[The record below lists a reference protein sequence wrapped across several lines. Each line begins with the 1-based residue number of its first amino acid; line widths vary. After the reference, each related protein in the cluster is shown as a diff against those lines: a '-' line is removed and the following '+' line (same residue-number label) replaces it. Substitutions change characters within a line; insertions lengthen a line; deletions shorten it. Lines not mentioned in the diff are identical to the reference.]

1 MISYDDL
8 NHRHRHRPRQAG
20 YSSAPAPSPLSRR
33 APAPAPGLPRDP
45 DRSRSARDLTAT
57 RRGRNRV
64 LANPMRTYLQ
74 FYKKWVEK
82 AILKMVGL
90 ILSLPCVGSWH
101 VLYIYIIILSHKF
114 SHISL
119 SGWLNH
125 VNSPFF

>member
-64 LANPMRTYLQ
+64 LANPMGTYLQ

-82 AILKMVGL
+82 AILKNGRFDIKFTL
-90 ILSLPCVGSWH
+90 CWQLACV
-101 VLYIYIIILSHKF
+101 VYIYNYI
-114 SHISL
+114 
-119 SGWLNH
+119 
-125 VNSPFF
+125 VT

>member
-82 AILKMVGL
+82 AILKMAGL

-101 VLYIYIIILSHKF
+101 VLYIYNYI
-114 SHISL
+114 
-119 SGWLNH
+119 
-125 VNSPFF
+125 VT